1 MMMKHNHIFLHQ
13 LIILFKMIILYNLGL
28 KNCENLLKD
37 YFNLD
42 YLNITV
48 NFLNYEIYKR
58 IIIYNTDYS
67 IIKWYYI
74 CSKENIYYDES
85 LKEILE
91 CYETCKSY
99 NGIEINNCISCYNN
113 RILTSKN
120 TYVDVYE
127 ECGAIIFLSS
137 PSSIIHLGLPQNE
150 LLKQQFHQYL
160 NFVKLVLKWF
170 LSFF

>member
-113 RILTSKN
+113 RILTSRN
-120 TYVDVYE
+120 TCEDVYE
-127 ECGAIIFLSS
+127 ECGDDNTLRLFEVIDNGDMFNYIK
-137 PSSIIHLGLPQNE
+137 LPFNSN
-150 LLKQQFHQYL
+150 KCSKW
-160 NFVKLVLKWF
+160 NFKNC
-170 LSFF
+170 